1 MIKTTKY
8 IWIITLI
15 TLIVGLSAFLLL
27 PADATIPLHWDI
39 NGNIDKRAD
48 SHDILFIIP
57 IFQIL
62 VMALFAVA
70 VAIEPRQEN
79 IRKSMPAIQVMI
91 SSTVILLA
99 FVQLIIIG
107 ESFNIDI
114 FGIKILFSAIGILF
128 VITGNYLTKMRSS
141 FFFGIR
147 TPWTLSSDY
156 VWKKTH
162 RIAGKLFVLAGAIIF
177 LTSFIVT
184 IKTMSYI
191 ILGTV
196 IPAVIIPIVYSWIIW
211 RREKANGNQ
220 QPS

>member
-8 IWIITLI
+8 IGVITLI
-15 TLIVGLSAFLLL
+15 TLIAGLTAFLLL

-48 SHDILFIIP
+48 SRDILFIIP
-57 IFQIL
+57 IFQIF
-62 VMALFAVA
+62 VVALFAVA
-70 VAIEPRQEN
+70 MAIEPRQEN

-91 SSTVILLA
+91 SSTFILLA
-99 FVQLIIIG
+99 FVQLIIIAK
-107 ESFNIDI
+107 SFNIDI
-114 FGIKILFSAIGILF
+114 FGIKTLFSVIGILF
-128 VITGNYLTKMRSS
+128 VIIGNYLTKMRSS

-147 TPWTLSSDY
+147 TPWTLSSDH

-162 RIAGKLFVLAGAIIF
+162 RIAGRLFMLAGAIIF
-177 LTSFIVT
+177 LTSFFVT

-191 ILGTV
+191 ILWTV
-196 IPAVIIPIVYSWIIW
+196 IPAVTISVVCSWIIW
-211 RREKANGNQ
+211 HREKANENQ